1 MHTGASSRFAL
12 HWDWVAQ
19 VPSRP
24 GWRLAALWPSP
35 VNADAWF
42 EAAGFTDFDDAD
54 APWDTLAEA
63 WLQRLIQALSAL
75 GTPALRSAPLQARRA
90 WWQRWHRPTEPL
102 PLPQQLLMPM
112 HWDSLPARELHF
124 GDSGVVLRTGQGH
137 WLCWLH
143 WPEDRAAEL
152 PALLLQLA
160 DGHPLHRTP
169 LAWQHLQTD
178 HHGQARP
185 TA

>member
-1 MHTGASSRFAL
+1 
-12 HWDWVAQ
+12 

-35 VNADAWF
+35 VNADACF

-112 HWDSLPARELHF
+112 HWDSLPACELHF